1 MPKLHSIS
9 KPTPDEYPEW
19 YAGEIEEVPY
29 DELLFGLQD
38 SFDRTLPVLQALTTA
53 DLAFRYAPDKW
64 SIREIWQHVIDVER
78 ILCYRAL
85 RYARQDATVLSGF
98 DEKKYA
104 ELSGADGREWAG
116 MLREYGAVRTAS
128 IELFK
133 SFTPEM
139 FLYKGTTG
147 RSTATVRAVGYLI
160 LGHETHHL
168 KTIRER
174 YLNRK
179 T

>member
-1 MPKLHSIS
+1 MSVPPIIARPS
-9 KPTPDEYPEW
+9 PDEYPEW

-29 DELLFGLQD
+29 DDLLFGLQD
-38 SFDRTLPVLQALTTA
+38 SFDRTLPALQALGPA
-53 DLAFRYAPDKW
+53 DLAYRYATGKW
-64 SIREIWQHVIDVER
+64 SIREIWQHVLDVER

-85 RYARQDATVLSGF
+85 RYARQDTTVLSGF

-104 ELSGADGREWAG
+104 DLSGADRREWTD
-116 MLREYGAVRTAS
+116 MLREYGAVRLAS

-139 FLYKGTTG
+139 CLYKGTTG

-168 KTIRER
+168 KTIRTR
-174 YLNRK
+174 YLSR
-179 T
+179 

>member
-1 MPKLHSIS
+1 MPTSLSIS
-9 KPTPDEYPEW
+9 RPSPGEYPEW

-29 DELLFGLQD
+29 DDLLFGLQD
-38 SFDRTLPVLQALTTA
+38 SFDRTLPVLQALTPA
-53 DLAFRYAPDKW
+53 DLAWRYAPGKW
-64 SIREIWQHVIDVER
+64 NIKEIWQHVIDVER

-104 ELSGADGREWAG
+104 EISGADRREWND
-116 MLREYGAVRTAS
+116 MLREYRAVRAAS

-160 LGHETHHL
+160 LGHETHHV